1 MAIKVKDAGT
11 SAAKYSTRAA
21 AAAPDYATGVA
32 AAGQDWQTNTTQA
45 EPNYDAAVQD
55 AISRK
60 AFSRGVT
67 AAGGA
72 KFATNA
78 STTGAQRYPQ
88 GVRNAQGAW
97 QSGVAPYLQ
106 TIASTS
112 LPPRRPKG
120 DPANMARVQAVT
132 DALRKKKLS
141 G

>member
-1 MAIKVKDAGT
+1 LAIKVKDPAT
-11 SAAKYSTRAA
+11 SAVKFATRAA
-21 AAAPDYATGVA
+21 AAAPDYAAGVV
-32 AAGQDWQTNTTQA
+32 AAGQDWQAATTAA
-45 EPNYDAAVQD
+45 EPNYDAAIQD

-78 STTGAQRYPQ
+78 STIGAQRFPQ
-88 GVRNAQGAW
+88 GVRNAQGTW
-97 QSGVAPYLQ
+97 QNGVAPYLQ
-106 TIASTS
+106 TIASVQ